1 MLIKVE
7 PAGFFMYTV
16 QLIFDLDRP
25 DSEDGTVRDYL
36 TDNELE
42 PRYQTT
48 GEYEGRQSEVMQFGG
63 CYLGRHLQ
71 SVGQIQ
77 RRAVEV
83 ELLTAEVETHLAD
96 LELLSERAGTRD
108 GSAVESAP
116 ALSEAQRQETIAALV
131 TDFHQ
136 ESAFQANE
144 NGELAVSLDRDE
156 VRAAALR
163 MLGGDR

>member
-16 QLIFDLDRP
+16 QMIFDVENP
-25 DSEDGTVRDYL
+25 DAEDGTVRDYL
-36 TDNELE
+36 ADNELE
-42 PRYQTT
+42 PRYQST
-48 GEYEGRQSEVMQFGG
+48 GQYEGRQCEVMQFGG

-83 ELLTAEVETHLAD
+83 ELLTAEVESHLTA
-96 LELLSERAGTRD
+96 L
-108 GSAVESAP
+108 AVELP
-116 ALSEAQRQETIAALV
+116 AETVAALAA
-131 TDFHQ
+131 DFHQ

-144 NGELAVSLDRDE
+144 AGELTAVLDRE
-156 VRAAALR
+156 AVREAALR
-163 MLGGDR
+163 LGPAATGNRHRDMIE

>member
-83 ELLTAEVETHLAD
+83 ELLTAEVENHLAD
-96 LELLSERAGTRD
+96 LELLSDRAGTKD

-116 ALSEAQRQETIAALV
+116 ALSEAPASGDHCRPGNRLSPGIGVPGQRKRRV
-131 TDFHQ
+131 
-136 ESAFQANE
+136 
-144 NGELAVSLDRDE
+144 
-156 VRAAALR
+156 
-163 MLGGDR
+163 GGVPGPGRG

>member
-16 QLIFDLDRP
+16 QMIFDVENP
-25 DSEDGTVRDYL
+25 DAEDGTVRDYL
-36 TDNELE
+36 ADNELE
-42 PRYQTT
+42 PRYQST
-48 GEYEGRQSEVMQFGG
+48 GKYEGRQCEVMQFGG

-83 ELLTAEVETHLAD
+83 ELLTAEVESHLTA
-96 LELLSERAGTRD
+96 L
-108 GSAVESAP
+108 AVELP
-116 ALSEAQRQETIAALV
+116 AETVAALAA
-131 TDFHQ
+131 DFHQ

-144 NGELAVSLDRDE
+144 AGELTAVLDRE
-156 VRAAALR
+156 AVKEAALR
-163 MLGGDR
+163 LGGGGGR

>member
-16 QLIFDLDRP
+16 QMIFDVENP
-25 DSEDGTVRDYL
+25 DAEDGTVRDYL
-36 TDNELE
+36 ADNELE
-42 PRYQTT
+42 PRYQST
-48 GEYEGRQSEVMQFGG
+48 GQYEGRECEVMQFGG

-83 ELLTAEVETHLAD
+83 ELLTAEVESHLTALAVD
-96 LELLSERAGTRD
+96 L
-108 GSAVESAP
+108 P
-116 ALSEAQRQETIAALV
+116 AETVAALAA
-131 TDFHQ
+131 DFHQ

-144 NGELAVSLDRDE
+144 AGELTAVLDRE
-156 VRAAALR
+156 AVREAALR
-163 MLGGDR
+163 LGAAVGR

>member
-16 QLIFDLDRP
+16 QMIFDVENP
-25 DSEDGTVRDYL
+25 DAEDGTVRDYL
-36 TDNELE
+36 ADNELE
-42 PRYQTT
+42 PRYQST
-48 GEYEGRQSEVMQFGG
+48 GQYEGRQCEVMQFGG

-83 ELLTAEVETHLAD
+83 ELLTAEVESHLTA
-96 LELLSERAGTRD
+96 L
-108 GSAVESAP
+108 AVELP
-116 ALSEAQRQETIAALV
+116 AETVAALAA
-131 TDFHQ
+131 DFHQ

-144 NGELAVSLDRDE
+144 AGELTAVLDRED
-156 VRAAALR
+156 VRQAALR
-163 MLGGDR
+163 LGGGGGR